1 MKTKLHIALAA
12 ALLATVFS
20 FPSKAQIVGA
30 NIIKFN
36 LSSFAT
42 NHYMFQYERVLSP
55 KHSIALGFGFSS
67 GAPIPFKSK
76 LLDEVGDNSDARTAI
91 ESCKF
96 DKITITPEYRFYV
109 GGKEA
114 PLGFYMAPFMRYMHM
129 STDQVYQFT
138 PSDGKLHEAPVQGT
152 FDCFGAGFMVGIQW
166 ALGKSVT
173 LDWWIAGPFY
183 GIQDGSF
190 NGTDDFSTMTPQ
202 DAADIEAD
210 IEDVDLGFWTVDAT
224 VTGVGTTNGA
234 IDATVDGPY
243 AGLRAFGLALG
254 FRF

>member
-1 MKTKLHIALAA
+1 M
-12 ALLATVFS
+12 
-20 FPSKAQIVGA
+20 
-30 NIIKFN
+30 
-36 LSSFAT
+36 
-42 NHYMFQYERVLSP
+42 
-55 KHSIALGFGFSS
+55 
-67 GAPIPFKSK
+67 PFKNT
-76 LLDEVGDNSDARTAI
+76 LLKQVGDNSDARTAI

-96 DKITITPEYRFYV
+96 DKITITPEYRFYT
-109 GGKEA
+109 GSKEA
-114 PLGFYMAPFMRYMHM
+114 PLGFYLAPFMRYMHM

-138 PSDGKLHEAPVQGT
+138 PSDGKLHSAPVQGT
-152 FDCFGAGFMVGIQW
+152 FDCFGAGFMIGIQW
-166 ALGKSVT
+166 ALGTSVT

-190 NGTDDFSTMTPQ
+190 HGTDDFSTMTPQ

-224 VTGVGTTNGA
+224 VSGQGTTNGV

-243 AGLRAFGLALG
+243 AGFRAFGFALG